1 MAQPA
6 LFREARRL
14 ATRRGMRE
22 YQFEIIPGA
31 TYWKILTL
39 EYPDSR
45 AMIAMKIPVN

>member
-1 MAQPA
+1 MAQSA

-31 TYWKILTL
+31 TYGRRRTCGGY
-39 EYPDSR
+39 ENTR
-45 AMIAMKIPVN
+45 